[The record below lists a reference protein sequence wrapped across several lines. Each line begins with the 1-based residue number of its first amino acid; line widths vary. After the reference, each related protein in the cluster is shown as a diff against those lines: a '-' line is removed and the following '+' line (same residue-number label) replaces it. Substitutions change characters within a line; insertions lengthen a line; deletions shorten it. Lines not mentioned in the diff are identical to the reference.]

1 VTTAHLAGRT
11 LADLILGVDSER
23 VRLPWVNRS
32 SRRWE
37 PEPLRWLGVQGIYA
51 LYRAADRAEA
61 DGRAGDSRWAGVANR
76 ISGRP

>member
-1 VTTAHLAGRT
+1 
-11 LADLILGVDSER
+11 
-23 VRLPWVNRS
+23 
-32 SRRWE
+32 
-37 PEPLRWLGVQGIYA
+37 VQGIYA